1 MSMFN
6 MIDKDRLRLRP
17 ASVKKTR
24 QSDHSFLV
32 RGTEIWNHYVG
43 QLLVHKNLVEGKL
56 TQQLGR
62 SKKQT
67 VLTLRSKL
75 YDLSFRGEYSC
86 RCHGKRVI
94 SAPSKPLKLKLARHI
109 L

>member
-6 MIDKDRLRLRP
+6 MIDKDKLRLRP
-17 ASVKKTR
+17 LSVKRTR
-24 QSDHSFLV
+24 LSDHSFVV
-32 RGTEIWNHYVG
+32 RGTKIWNHFVG
-43 QLLVHKNLVEGKL
+43 QVLVHKELVEGKL

-75 YDLSFRGEYSC
+75 YEAMTCLLASLQL
-86 RCHGKRVI
+86 KV
-94 SAPSKPLKLKLARHI
+94 KLKDY
-109 L
+109 